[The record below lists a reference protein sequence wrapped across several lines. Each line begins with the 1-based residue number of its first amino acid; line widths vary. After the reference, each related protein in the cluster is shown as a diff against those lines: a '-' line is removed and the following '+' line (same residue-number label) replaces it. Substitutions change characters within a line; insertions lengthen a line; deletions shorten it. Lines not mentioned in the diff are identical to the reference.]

1 MYTSGL
7 GDIATSSGAQ
17 NLHVKSTI
25 LTNDLI
31 EESPSPLAFDRKRA
45 KSYPSERPSEPIPL
59 LELPQQSQP
68 IEEEEENEVS
78 LLTQYIGWMATVST
92 MFNKHKKNCD
102 IGILK
107 GQGSAH
113 IS

>member
-1 MYTSGL
+1 MVMIGRRGFCTPVLSFKPEDVSAYPVLYTSGF
-7 GDIATSSGAQ
+7 GDVATSSGAQ

-59 LELPQQSQP
+59 LELPQQPQL
-68 IEEEEENEVS
+68 IEEEENEVS
-78 LLTQYIGWMATVST
+78 LLTQYIG
-92 MFNKHKKNCD
+92 
-102 IGILK
+102 
-107 GQGSAH
+107 
-113 IS
+113 